1 MGVATSASLLPEVG
15 SVRMAQEKMRALV
28 AFALG
33 ALAICAVFAV
43 LDETDSTETGLVSAE
58 HVHTVVERSCYMREC
73 TSVNG
78 KETCHTSRRGCHPTP
93 RSHSSFMPRFEEH
106 VVPRDFADTDFDW
119 ARPESRDDDVWRMP
133 RMRMPRMRN
142 WMPRMRMPWDSDNSE
157 SEDEGKYFPEFA
169 GADKIAVSKSHHAKK
184 HHALKVIGGPAAGLS
199 KKQLKA
205 AKKKA
210 AKAAKAI
217 KAYRNRIMK
226 ARKAYL
232 KKVKQARK
240 GLKLPKARGN
250 GPLVVR
256 PVARGRPA
264 GPVVSPGAKGCFE
277 KQCVSHGGRLQCKT
291 KRFNCAG
298 GNNPFVKAMKR
309 MFHGPMGR
317 APGGRRPMVHVIRIR
332 PVRMKKLTPK
342 QKKLLKAKL
351 KKVFT
356 PKNIAKLKKALK
368 KAVVKAKGALVKR
381 AKKIAKAVKKARKKA
396 RKGKKARR
404 RHSRKARKGKK
415 PHFDEDELAEEE
427 EKEAAAAFPVPDF

>member
-1 MGVATSASLLPEVG
+1 MRTLGSTSQSSQA
-15 SVRMAQEKMRALV
+15 
-28 AFALG
+28 
-33 ALAICAVFAV
+33 
-43 LDETDSTETGLVSAE
+43 
-58 HVHTVVERSCYMREC
+58 
-73 TSVNG
+73 G
-78 KETCHTSRRGCHPTP
+78 KIS
-93 RSHSSFMPRFEEH
+93 
-106 VVPRDFADTDFDW
+106 
-119 ARPESRDDDVWRMP
+119 
-133 RMRMPRMRN
+133 
-142 WMPRMRMPWDSDNSE
+142 
-157 SEDEGKYFPEFA
+157 
-169 GADKIAVSKSHHAKK
+169 VSKSHSKK

-309 MFHGPMGR
+309 MFHG
-317 APGGRRPMVHVIRIR
+317 
-332 PVRMKKLTPK
+332 
-342 QKKLLKAKL
+342 
-351 KKVFT
+351 
-356 PKNIAKLKKALK
+356 
-368 KAVVKAKGALVKR
+368 
-381 AKKIAKAVKKARKKA
+381 
-396 RKGKKARR
+396 
-404 RHSRKARKGKK
+404 
-415 PHFDEDELAEEE
+415 
-427 EKEAAAAFPVPDF
+427 